1 MPWRVCKFESSR
13 DGEDGVVK
21 RKGGINGG
29 RWGVLDIGEVIIYI
43 STALGLGFVSGSW
56 AVGRLLVVEE
66 GRIGGKSVGE
76 SRLKGGESCI
86 GLLTKKGGAVKSGW
100 DVVVMDVSGHMWQV
114 EACGEL
120 WVQREYG

>member
-1 MPWRVCKFESSR
+1 MPWRVCKFEGSR

-56 AVGRLLVVEE
+56 AVGKLLVVEE
-66 GRIGGKSVGE
+66 GRIGG
-76 SRLKGGESCI
+76 I
-86 GLLTKKGGAVKSGW
+86 GTGTPLLHIKAHFFRVIFI
-100 DVVVMDVSGHMWQV
+100 
-114 EACGEL
+114 CG
-120 WVQREYG
+120 R